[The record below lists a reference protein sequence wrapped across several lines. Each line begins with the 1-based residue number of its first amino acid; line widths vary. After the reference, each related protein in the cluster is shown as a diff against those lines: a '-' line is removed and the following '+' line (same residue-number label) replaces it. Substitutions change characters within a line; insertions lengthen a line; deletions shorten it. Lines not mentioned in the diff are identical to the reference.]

1 MNETG
6 RVSASDL
13 VVNNIRSKIQR
24 GELKVG
30 DRLPVEADL
39 ARELNVGRSSLR
51 EGIKILT
58 AYGVVESRQGE
69 GTFITDNV
77 ASNFFEF
84 MGFFPSKEN
93 TEYLIELRRVIE
105 VGNIAAIYDRVTPQQ
120 YERLEKMVDV
130 FDEEHTLDEY
140 VEADY
145 NFHNML
151 IEITG
156 NPMLIQ
162 VNNMIRVCALL
173 YRLFSHEEIIQD
185 ARVSQQPEGKGP
197 RCLHFRS
204 CKAYQHHEGSCRDRL
219 LRRFCFKVIR

>member
-13 VVNNIRSKIQR
+13 VVNNIRNKIQR

-39 ARELNVGRSSLR
+39 AKELNVGRSSLR

-77 ASNFFEF
+77 ARNFFEF

-93 TEYLIELRRVIE
+93 SEYLIELRRVIE
-105 VGNIAAIYDRVTPQQ
+105 VGNIAAIYDRVTPEQ
-120 YERLEKMVDV
+120 YNEIERLGDV
-130 FDEEHTLDEY
+130 FDEDR
-140 VEADY
+140 
-145 NFHNML
+145 
-151 IEITG
+151 
-156 NPMLIQ
+156 
-162 VNNMIRVCALL
+162 RVC
-173 YRLFSHEEIIQD
+173 
-185 ARVSQQPEGKGP
+185 
-197 RCLHFRS
+197 
-204 CKAYQHHEGSCRDRL
+204 
-219 LRRFCFKVIR
+219 

>member
-130 FDEEHTLDEY
+130 FDEEHTLDCGE
-140 VEADY
+140 
-145 NFHNML
+145 
-151 IEITG
+151 TG
-156 NPMLIQ
+156 
-162 VNNMIRVCALL
+162 
-173 YRLFSHEEIIQD
+173 Y
-185 ARVSQQPEGKGP
+185 
-197 RCLHFRS
+197 
-204 CKAYQHHEGSCRDRL
+204 
-219 LRRFCFKVIR
+219 LRNVG

>member
-58 AYGVVESRQGE
+58 TYGVVESRQGE

-77 ASNFFEF
+77 ARNFFEY

-93 TEYLIELRRVIE
+93 SEYLVELRRVIE

-120 YERLEKMVDV
+120 YDQLENWSMCLTKNTRLMSMWKRTII
-130 FDEEHTLDEY
+130 FTICL
-140 VEADY
+140 
-145 NFHNML
+145 L
-151 IEITG
+151 RLPEI
-156 NPMLIQ
+156 P
-162 VNNMIRVCALL
+162 C
-173 YRLFSHEEIIQD
+173 S
-185 ARVSQQPEGKGP
+185 
-197 RCLHFRS
+197 FRS
-204 CKAYQHHEGSCRDRL
+204 
-219 LRRFCFKVIR
+219 IT

>member
-69 GTFITDNV
+69 GTFITMWQ
-77 ASNFFEF
+77 AIFLSLWAFS
-84 MGFFPSKEN
+84 PA
-93 TEYLIELRRVIE
+93 RRIP
-105 VGNIAAIYDRVTPQQ
+105 NISLNCAA
-120 YERLEKMVDV
+120 
-130 FDEEHTLDEY
+130 
-140 VEADY
+140 
-145 NFHNML
+145 
-151 IEITG
+151 
-156 NPMLIQ
+156 
-162 VNNMIRVCALL
+162 
-173 YRLFSHEEIIQD
+173 
-185 ARVSQQPEGKGP
+185 
-197 RCLHFRS
+197 
-204 CKAYQHHEGSCRDRL
+204 
-219 LRRFCFKVIR
+219 

>member
-6 RVSASDL
+6 RVSASNL
-13 VVNNIRSKIQR
+13 VVNNIRNKIQR

-39 ARELNVGRSSLR
+39 AKELNVGRSSLR

-77 ASNFFEF
+77 ARNFFEF

-93 TEYLIELRRVIE
+93 SKYLIELRRVIE
-105 VGNIAAIYDRVTPQQ
+105 VGNIAAIYDRVTPEQ
-120 YERLEKMVDV
+120 YNEIEQLVDV
-130 FDEEHTLDEY
+130 FDEEHTIDEY

-162 VNNMIRVCALL
+162 VNNMIAQMRRDLL
-173 YRLFSHEEIIQD
+173 YRMFSHPEIIQD
-185 ARVSQQPEGKGP
+185 ARFSHRQIFN
-197 RCLHFRS
+197 CL
-204 CKAYQHHEGSCRDRL
+204 KAVADHISTTRERIKSVY
-219 LRRFCFKVIR
+219 

>member
-77 ASNFFEF
+77 ARNFFEY

-93 TEYLIELRRVIE
+93 SEYLVELRRVIE
-105 VGNIAAIYDRVTPQQ
+105 VGNIASIYDRVTPQQ
-120 YERLEKMVDV
+120 YDQLEKLVDV
-130 FDEEHTLDEY
+130 FDEEHTIDEY

-145 NFHNML
+145 NFHNTL

-162 VNNMIRVCALL
+162 VNNMIAQMRRDLL
-173 YRLFSHEEIIQD
+173 YRMFSHPEIIQD
-185 ARVSQQPEGKGP
+185 ARTSH
-197 RCLHFRS
+197 RAIFNSL
-204 CKAYQHHEGSCRDRL
+204 KAKDRNACISAVASHISTT
-219 LRRFCFKVIR
+219 RERIKNIY

>member
-77 ASNFFEF
+77 ARNFFEY

-93 TEYLIELRRVIE
+93 SEYLVELRRVIE

-120 YERLEKMVDV
+120 YDQLEKLL
-130 FDEEHTLDEY
+130 EEQE
-140 VEADY
+140 EA
-145 NFHNML
+145 
-151 IEITG
+151 EWG
-156 NPMLIQ
+156 
-162 VNNMIRVCALL
+162 
-173 YRLFSHEEIIQD
+173 
-185 ARVSQQPEGKGP
+185 
-197 RCLHFRS
+197 
-204 CKAYQHHEGSCRDRL
+204 
-219 LRRFCFKVIR
+219 

>member
-13 VVNNIRSKIQR
+13 VVNNIRNKIQR

-39 ARELNVGRSSLR
+39 AKELNVGRSSLR

-77 ASNFFEF
+77 ARNFFEF

-93 TEYLIELRRVIE
+93 SEYLIELRRVIE
-105 VGNIAAIYDRVTPQQ
+105 VGNIAAIYDRVTPEQ
-120 YERLEKMVDV
+120 YNEIERLVDV
-130 FDEEHTLDEY
+130 FDEEHTIDEY

-151 IEITG
+151 IKITG

-162 VNNMIRVCALL
+162 VNNMIAQMRRDLL
-173 YRLFSHEEIIQD
+173 YRMFSHPEIIQD
-185 ARVSQQPEGKGP
+185 ARFSHRQIFN
-197 RCLHFRS
+197 CL
-204 CKAYQHHEGSCRDRL
+204 KAKDRNACISAVADHISTT
-219 LRRFCFKVIR
+219 RERIKSVY

>member
-13 VVNNIRSKIQR
+13 VVNNIRHKIQR
-24 GELKVG
+24 GELVEVG

-39 ARELNVGRSSLR
+39 AKELNVGRSSLR

-77 ASNFFEF
+77 ARNFFEF

-93 TEYLIELRRVIE
+93 SECRTELRRVIE
-105 VGNIAAIYDRVTPQQ
+105 VGNIAAIYDRVTPEQSNEIEQ
-120 YERLEKMVDV
+120 LVDV
-130 FDEEHTLDEY
+130 FDEEHTIDEY

-162 VNNMIRVCALL
+162 VNNMIAQMRRDLL
-173 YRLFSHEEIIQD
+173 YRMFSHPEIIQD
-185 ARVSQQPEGKGP
+185 ARFSHRQIFRPPEGKRPQRLAFP
-197 RCLHFRS
+197 RS
-204 CKAYQHHEGSCRDRL
+204 
-219 LRRFCFKVIR
+219 

>member
-13 VVNNIRSKIQR
+13 VVNNIRNKIQR
-24 GELKVG
+24 GDLKVG

-39 ARELNVGRSSLR
+39 AKELNVGRSSLR

-77 ASNFFEF
+77 ARNFFEF

-93 TEYLIELRRVIE
+93 SEHLIELRRVIE
-105 VGNIAAIYDRVTPQQ
+105 VGNIAAIYDHVTPEQ
-120 YERLEKMVDV
+120 YDELEKLVDV
-130 FDEEHTLDEY
+130 FDEVHTIDEY

-145 NFHNML
+145 NFHNKL

-162 VNNMIRVCALL
+162 VNNMIAQMRLDLL
-173 YRLFSHEEIIQD
+173 YRMFSHPEIIQD
-185 ARVSQQPEGKGP
+185 ARCAHRKIFNS
-197 RCLHFRS
+197 L
-204 CKAYQHHEGSCRDRL
+204 KAKDRNACISAVAAHIGTTKRL
-219 LRRFCFKVIR
+219 IESVY

>member
-84 MGFFPSKEN
+84 IGLF
-93 TEYLIELRRVIE
+93 
-105 VGNIAAIYDRVTPQQ
+105 PQQ
-120 YERLEKMVDV
+120 G
-130 FDEEHTLDEY
+130 EY
-140 VEADY
+140 R
-145 NFHNML
+145 
-151 IEITG
+151 I
-156 NPMLIQ
+156 
-162 VNNMIRVCALL
+162 
-173 YRLFSHEEIIQD
+173 SH
-185 ARVSQQPEGKGP
+185 
-197 RCLHFRS
+197 
-204 CKAYQHHEGSCRDRL
+204 
-219 LRRFCFKVIR
+219 

>member
-84 MGFFPSKEN
+84 MGFFPSKGN

-105 VGNIAAIYDRVTPQQ
+105 VGNIVAIYDRVTPQQ

-162 VNNMIRVCALL
+162 VNNMIARMRRELL

-185 ARVSQQPEGKGP
+185 ARVSHREIFNS
-197 RCLHFRS
+197 L
-204 CKAYQHHEGSCRDRL
+204 KAKDRDACISAVAKHISTTKDR
-219 LRRFCFKVIR
+219 VEIVY

>member
-13 VVNNIRSKIQR
+13 VVNNIRNKIQR

-39 ARELNVGRSSLR
+39 AKELNVGRSSLR

-77 ASNFFEF
+77 ARNFFEF

-93 TEYLIELRRVIE
+93 SEYLIELRRVIE
-105 VGNIAAIYDRVTPQQ
+105 VGNIAAIYDRVTPEQ
-120 YERLEKMVDV
+120 YNEIEQLVDV
-130 FDEEHTLDEY
+130 FEEEHTLDE
-140 VEADY
+140 
-145 NFHNML
+145 
-151 IEITG
+151 
-156 NPMLIQ
+156 
-162 VNNMIRVCALL
+162 
-173 YRLFSHEEIIQD
+173 
-185 ARVSQQPEGKGP
+185 
-197 RCLHFRS
+197 
-204 CKAYQHHEGSCRDRL
+204 
-219 LRRFCFKVIR
+219 